1 MLHAM
6 KTYDLN
12 LLLTLDALLST
23 GSVTAA
29 AARMHLSTPAM
40 SHALARAREVFG
52 DPILVRAG
60 RKLVPTPR
68 AAALAEPV
76 RELLRQAHALRDETP
91 QDITQVQRRFVLRA
105 PEGWAVVYGATLLQ
119 ALQARMPLASLQMLP
134 EAHHDPEALREGRI
148 DADIGGGRRLDA
160 QLRSLVLSRQPMVGA
175 ARAGHPVLGTARTPR
190 RVPVNRLAAAQH
202 VDVTRRADEPS
213 PVDRAL
219 AEQGLQRDVRLWVPS
234 TFTALIAA
242 SRSDLVA
249 CAPERTARAMAGPL
263 GLVVFK
269 LPFDVHTE
277 PTRLAWHPRH
287 DADPAHAWL
296 RECLGQVFQGGYHVA
311 DVASAAVAHKGMR
324 QPLR

>member
-1 MLHAM
+1 M
-6 KTYDLN
+6 KSYDLN
-12 LLLTLDALLST
+12 LLLTLDALLSS

-76 RELLRQAHALRDETP
+76 RELLRQAQALRDAVP
-91 QDITQVQRRFVLRA
+91 QDIAQLQRRFVLRA
-105 PEGWAVVYGATLLQ
+105 PEGWAVVYGAALLQ
-119 ALQARMPLASLQMLP
+119 ALNTRMPLAGLQMLP

-148 DADIGGGRRLDA
+148 DVDIGSTRRLDGRLRA
-160 QLRSLVLSRQPMVGA
+160 QVLSQQPMVGA
-175 ARAGHPVLGTARTPR
+175 VRAGHAVLGSSAGRRKVPLARF
-190 RVPVNRLAAAQH
+190 AAARH
-202 VDVTRRADEPS
+202 VDVTPRAGEPA

-219 AEQGLQRDVRLWVPS
+219 AEAGLERDIALLVPS

-263 GLVVFK
+263 GLVVFR
-269 LPFDVHTE
+269 LPVAVSTE
-277 PTRLAWHPRH
+277 PTRMAWHPRH

-296 RECLGQVFQGGYHVA
+296 RECLQQVFLGAYQVTA
-311 DVASAAVAHKGMR
+311 AASAVAAHPAKQAAR
-324 QPLR
+324 AE